1 MLTYLQKYGRPNE
14 NTPARWNAEYQDYN
28 ATNDPTANDGPG
40 APLTSGPAGTSE
52 TTSKADVLSAPPVAP
67 TGEVVE
73 QDAGVDA
80 NPQTNGEKK
89 RKSKHEGE
97 TAEEKAERKRRKAEK
112 KEKKAKRKSKAG
124 EDSDASD

>member
-1 MLTYLQKYGRPNE
+1 M
-14 NTPARWNAEYQDYN
+14 
-28 ATNDPTANDGPG
+28 NDGPG

-73 QDAGVDA
+73 QDVGIDA

-97 TAEEKAERKRRKAEK
+97 SAEEKAERKRRKAEK
-112 KEKKAKRKSKAG
+112 KEKKEKKRKSKGGA
-124 EDSDASD
+124 DSDDSD

>member
-1 MLTYLQKYGRPNE
+1 V
-14 NTPARWNAEYQDYN
+14 
-28 ATNDPTANDGPG
+28 NDGTG
-40 APLTSGPAGTSE
+40 APLTSGPAGTAE

-73 QDAGVDA
+73 QDPGVDA

-97 TAEEKAERKRRKAEK
+97 TSEEKAERKRRKAEK
-112 KEKKAKRKSKAG
+112 KEKKDKKRKSKG
-124 EDSDASD
+124 GDDSDDSD

>member
-1 MLTYLQKYGRPNE
+1 MLTFFQKYGRPNE
-14 NTPARWNAEYQDYN
+14 NTPAKWNAEYQDFN
-28 ATNDPTANDGPG
+28 APNDPASNDALD
-40 APLTSGPAGTSE
+40 APPRSE

-67 TGEVVE
+67 TGEFVE

-80 NPQTNGEKK
+80 TPQTNGDKK

-112 KEKKAKRKSKAG
+112 KEKKAKRKSTG
-124 EDSDASD
+124 GDDSDASE